1 MPLSR
6 RARRWLK
13 VAIVALSLAIVLA
26 WWVNRQLEPNR
37 LTALVLDR
45 AGKSLNLDIRFNGT
59 PDYALKPEPRLLIPG
74 LSVRGTDGLEFL
86 SATRAE
92 ISLPWSTI
100 KGDAPVITRI
110 ELDHPRLD
118 IAGLQ
123 RWMATRPP
131 TPFEVPTLVDGI
143 EVKAGTIIGDG
154 FSIEALDATLPTLA
168 ADQAAELMA
177 RGRLVRAGSRIDFDS
192 KLAVASAGL
201 RSAFNVQA
209 KASIQRKPKPLQV
222 NLTSKGSYAFAENL
236 STLTVDSMSVK
247 ADSPLPGFSGRAFI
261 ASGKQLAFNVD
272 AVLTHWPE
280 DWPALPA
287 PLVSNTNALPVQ
299 LRYRGPGDLS
309 APLALLV
316 KRGGT
321 ELDARVRV
329 TEFMAWTDADQPAL
343 LPPLTGTMR
352 TPSLDFDGIEL
363 QGVEIE
369 ISADAPD
376 TDAVPAVAVPAS
388 KAAK

>member
-1 MPLSR
+1 MPPNR

-13 VAIVALSLAIVLA
+13 LATIFLSLALVLA

-45 AGKSLNLDIRFNGT
+45 AGKSLNLEFRFQGT

-74 LSVRGTDGLEFL
+74 LSVRGADGREFL

-123 RWMATRPP
+123 RWMATRPK

-168 ADQAAELMA
+168 ADLAAELTV
-177 RGRLVRAGSRIDFDS
+177 RGRLVRSQSRIDFDS
-192 KLAVASAGL
+192 IVSVARAGL
-201 RSAFNVQA
+201 RSSFNLQA
-209 KASIQRKPKPLQV
+209 RANIQRKPKSLKANV
-222 NLTSKGSYAFAENL
+222 IAKGSYAFDG
-236 STLTVDSMSVK
+236 SITTLTVDSMSVK
-247 ADSPLPGFSGRAFI
+247 ADSPLPGFSGRLFVAR
-261 ASGKQLAFNVD
+261 GKSLAFNIN
-272 AVLTHWPE
+272 AVLTHWPR
-280 DWPALPA
+280 DWPTLPA

-299 LRYRGPGDLS
+299 LRYRGPTDLS

-316 KRGGT
+316 KRGET
-321 ELDARVRV
+321 QLDALLRVPQ
-329 TEFMAWTDADQPAL
+329 FMAWMETDKTAL

-369 ISADAPD
+369 ISADAPAAEP
-376 TDAVPAVAVPAS
+376 TPPAAEAS
-388 KAAK
+388 Q